1 VVAIKALIEGLGAIA
16 GNRSDDFS
24 EGCQAPTRDR
34 NAWGSGTRE
43 LASASPTLVRMWQVT
58 RSQIAYENPWIRVVE
73 DQVIHPDGTQG
84 MYGVVEL
91 RQPAVFVVA
100 VSDRG
105 EVLLETVE
113 RHTVGPSIEIPAG
126 GSDGEDLLAAA
137 KRELY
142 EETGYLAEH
151 WRSIGSMNALN
162 GVCRAAEHVFLAQG
176 LSRSADGADA
186 TAEGI
191 SAGLLGGLA
200 RPSGHDRGR
209 QRSQTARPWLL

>member
-1 VVAIKALIEGLGAIA
+1 MVGAADLGVVTH
-16 GNRSDDFS
+16 RP
-24 EGCQAPTRDR
+24 GCAPGDK
-34 NAWGSGTRE
+34 GGVS
-43 LASASPTLVRMWQVT
+43 SLVRMWEVT
-58 RSQIAYENPWIRVVE
+58 DSQIAYENPWIRVVE

-191 SAGLLGGLA
+191 SAVSWVAWPDLLGMIAAGTITDGETLA
-200 RPSGHDRGR
+200 SLMYAAIALGKI
-209 QRSQTARPWLL
+209 T